1 MQRPTF
7 NVTEFQDVVNVQMN
21 DAMRHMLI
29 EFINEVDQNELEAE
43 LRAFRN
49 ALRDPEGALERKFR
63 SGTGTT
69 RRYRDNYPQRRHA
82 GGYGGDR
89 ENYQGPYTD
98 SPDSRYRK
106 PDEHYGHEEEQA

>member
-29 EFINEVDQNELEAE
+29 EFISEVEPNELEAE

-49 ALRDPEGALERKFR
+49 ALRDPEGALERKLKSTSTSRRR
-63 SGTGTT
+63 SGGYREDYVT
-69 RRYRDNYPQRRHA
+69 RPPAPGLTHRNYRDQPQA
-82 GGYGGDR
+82 D
-89 ENYQGPYTD
+89 
-98 SPDSRYRK
+98 YRDQ
-106 PDEHYGHEEEQA
+106 PEHNDE

>member
-7 NVTEFQDVVNVQMN
+7 NVTEFQDVINVQMN

-29 EFINEVDQNELEAE
+29 EFINEVEQNELEPE

-49 ALRDPEGALERKFR
+49 ALRDPEGALERKFK

-69 RRYRDNYPQRRHA
+69 RRYREGYTPRRHM
-82 GGYGGDR
+82 GGYSGGER
-89 ENYQGPYTD
+89 ENYQGPY
-98 SPDSRYRK
+98 RK
-106 PDEHYGHEEEQA
+106 PDEPYGHEEEQT